1 MDLSYTQDEERFA
14 HELREWL
21 EANVEFPPENLSLSE
36 EIAWHR
42 RWQARLAEARWVA
55 IGWPESYGGRGASP
69 VQVAIY
75 NTEYARAGAPQLVN
89 RIGINLAGP
98 TLLAYGTKEQASR
111 WLSKILTA
119 EELWC
124 QLFSEPGAG
133 SDLASLSTKAR
144 KVDGGWELTGQKV
157 WTSYAQFAD
166 WGICLAR
173 SDPDAPKHKGLSFF
187 VVDMRQAGIE
197 VRPLIQITG
206 EAEFNEVFL
215 DRVFVQDDCLIGD
228 PGEGW
233 KVATTTLAHERGT
246 NPRQLVI
253 HMQLLEELLHLA
265 SEQQAFD
272 DWHLSQRLA
281 QAYVEVR
288 LFQLHNWRSLSRL
301 ARGEPPGPE
310 GSLLKLYWSEMS
322 KRLHSTAMA
331 ILDLDGSSA
340 LWGHGRDLKAGDST
354 SDAWQRSWLYYQAAS
369 IFAGTNEIQRNVIGE
384 RVLGLPREAPVPQ
397 ANATGAEQSKKGAAR
412 R

>member
-1 MDLSYTQDEERFA
+1 MRCLYDHDTRITPSKHARQLRVDLTTSA
-14 HELREWL
+14 HQEELRSQLRLWL
-21 EANVEFPPENLSLSE
+21 RDNLPWEYGTGLPPRFDNLDEQVRFLT
-36 EIAWHR
+36 
-42 RWQARLAEARWVA
+42 RWQERLASERWVG
-55 IGWPESYGGRGASP
+55 ITWPVTYGGRGLGPAENYI
-69 VQVAIY
+69 V
-75 NTEYARAGAPQLVN
+75 TEELARARAPELIG

-301 ARGEPPGPE
+301 ARGESPGPE

-331 ILDLDGSSA
+331 ILDLDG
-340 LWGHGRDLKAGDST
+340 
-354 SDAWQRSWLYYQAAS
+354 
-369 IFAGTNEIQRNVIGE
+369 
-384 RVLGLPREAPVPQ
+384 
-397 ANATGAEQSKKGAAR
+397 
-412 R
+412 

>member
-1 MDLSYTQDEERFA
+1 VDLTTSA
-14 HELREWL
+14 HQEELRSQLRLWL
-21 EANVEFPPENLSLSE
+21 RDNLPWEYGNGLPPRFDDLDEQVHFLT
-36 EIAWHR
+36 
-42 RWQARLAEARWVA
+42 RWQERLASERWVG
-55 IGWPESYGGRGASP
+55 ITWPITYGGRGLGPAENYI
-69 VQVAIY
+69 V
-75 NTEYARAGAPQLVN
+75 TEELARARAPELIG

-246 NPRQLVI
+246 SFAFK
-253 HMQLLEELLHLA
+253 EEVVHESYLN
-265 SEQQAFD
+265 
-272 DWHLSQRLA
+272 
-281 QAYVEVR
+281 R
-288 LFQLHNWRSLSRL
+288 LFEYAISSGEIESPGISSALADVFVALLVLRCHNWRTLSRL
-301 ARGEPPGPE
+301 SRSVSPGAE
-310 GSLLKLYWSEMS
+310 SSIVKLAWTEVTQRLSDLALELCSDDDIAGAVDVSRPSAPRPVDWERQWLWS
-322 KRLHSTAMA
+322 
-331 ILDLDGSSA
+331 
-340 LWGHGRDLKAGDST
+340 
-354 SDAWQRSWLYYQAAS
+354 RSAS
-369 IFAGTNEIQRNVIGE
+369 IAGGTSEIQRTIIGE
-384 RVLGLPREAPVPQ
+384 RLLGLER
-397 ANATGAEQSKKGAAR
+397 
-412 R
+412 

>member
-246 NPRQLVI
+246 SFAFK
-253 HMQLLEELLHLA
+253 EEVVHESYLN
-265 SEQQAFD
+265 
-272 DWHLSQRLA
+272 
-281 QAYVEVR
+281 R
-288 LFQLHNWRSLSRL
+288 LFEYAISSGEIESPGISSALADVFVALLVLRCHNWRTLSRL
-301 ARGEPPGPE
+301 SRSVSPGAE
-310 GSLLKLYWSEMS
+310 SSIVKLAWTEVTQRLSDLALELCSDDDIAGAVDVSRPSAPRPVDWERQWLWS
-322 KRLHSTAMA
+322 
-331 ILDLDGSSA
+331 
-340 LWGHGRDLKAGDST
+340 
-354 SDAWQRSWLYYQAAS
+354 RSAS
-369 IFAGTNEIQRNVIGE
+369 IAGGTSEIQRTIIGE
-384 RVLGLPREAPVPQ
+384 RLLGLER
-397 ANATGAEQSKKGAAR
+397 
-412 R
+412 